1 MPGPSPIRDILLA
14 IGEAIRAELLR
25 GANENGKYPL
35 RLGSPL
41 AASLRVEVAQ
51 ARSASGQFAGYTASS
66 ALTLYAKE
74 YAVWLDS
81 GRKPFT
87 KKVPITAIIKFI
99 KDRGLRLRD
108 RTTGRFAG
116 KRITLKSRNGGADI
130 QTNQL
135 AFMIQNAIYKN
146 GIRGRHFIQ
155 PAFDVGQNLVDIYLD
170 NQLLDGLTYELDRQL
185 QAK

>member
-1 MPGPSPIRDILLA
+1 MPAVSPIRDILLA
-14 IGEAIRAELLR
+14 IGEAIRRELLR

-35 RLGSPL
+35 RANSPL
-41 AASLRVEVAQ
+41 AASLRVDVSQ
-51 ARSASGQFAGYTASS
+51 ARGAGGRFAGYTADS
-66 ALTLYAKE
+66 ALTLYAKD
-74 YAVWLDS
+74 YAQWLDS

-87 KKVPITAIIKFI
+87 KKVPIRAIIQFI
-99 KDRGLRLRD
+99 KNRGLKLRD
-108 RTTGRFAG
+108 RQTGRFAG
-116 KRITLKSRNGGADI
+116 KRITLKGRNGGADI

-155 PAFDVGQNLVDIYLD
+155 PAFDLGQNLVEIYLD

-185 QAK
+185 QAA